1 MDDLALLVIIFLI
14 GSGICY
20 IIGLTLWWVVLFVGA
35 AIFLF
40 VVYFTDGQYLERIGI
55 ANNDIGKLKSQV
67 LSQDEISKLMAS
79 ANYRS
84 YLPK

>member
-35 AIFLF
+35 AIFLL
-40 VVYFTDGQYLERIGI
+40 VVYFTDGQYLEHIGI
-55 ANNDIGKLKSQV
+55 ANNNVNKLKSDI
-67 LSQDEISKLMAS
+67 LSQDEISKLLS
-79 ANYRS
+79 ATKLS
-84 YLPK
+84 